1 MTFLIKRIRP
11 MKIQQVANNPDLI
24 VIDGRWRISLS
35 TGEITDFD
43 GTKAYDPPEYNF
55 KFRDEAL
62 AGK

>member
-1 MTFLIKRIRP
+1 

-24 VIDGRWRISLS
+24 VIDGRWRISLF

-43 GTKAYDPPEYNF
+43 GTKAYDPLEYIF

>member
-1 MTFLIKRIRP
+1 
-11 MKIQQVANNPDLI
+11 MKIQQVTNNPDLI

-43 GTKAYDPPEYNF
+43 GTKAYDPPEYIF

-62 AGK
+62 AGSKYIDD